1 MLGSDLPPRESLAAD
16 VGSSYATLSRR
27 IDRVEG
33 RFDTSDV
40 TPKFASV
47 GIGSARRAAPGLGT
61 GTPAFEWRARFVVG
75 PSHDEERSRVTDAA
89 PILTTGT
96 GRYLNFAL
104 LGRLPVGERDSIE
117 VAADRREHEVT
128 DFANLVFEQPPTLL
142 GQRRLEARRLD
153 LAAGWRHR
161 WQGLEAAVSVRS
173 VQPHGRSESDESLY
187 RSKGSLWGGAAEA
200 RWRVGHWTLSFV
212 AERVSGRLEVAER
225 SASAGVDRDRNWDAH
240 LQSFRPGLAFA
251 FGKNE
256 LFGSVAFEKQQLPF
270 VSFALTAAEASAMD
284 RGLHFDSD
292 VKQVFWDV
300 RLRRAF
306 APAFSALL
314 ALRLGYGLETV
325 MLSDSAGTIVER
337 LDLRRR
343 GIFGGGLSGQLGSP
357 ELTFYL
363 GVDFALPAAQR

>member
-1 MLGSDLPPRESLAAD
+1 L
-16 VGSSYATLSRR
+16 VG
-27 IDRVEG
+27 
-33 RFDTSDV
+33 
-40 TPKFASV
+40 V
-47 GIGSARRAAPGLGT
+47 GYARRAAPGLGT
-61 GTPAFEWRARFVVG
+61 GTPAFEWRARLAVG
-75 PSHDEERSRVTDAA
+75 PSHDEERRRVTDET

-96 GRYLNFAL
+96 GHYLNLAL

-128 DFANLVFEQPPTLL
+128 DFANLVFEQPPTFL
-142 GQRRLEARRLD
+142 GQRKLEARRLD

-161 WQGLEAAVSVRS
+161 WKGFEAAASVRS

-187 RSKGSLWGGAAEA
+187 RAKGSLWGGAAEG
-200 RWRVGHWTLSFV
+200 RWRLGHWTLSFV
-212 AERVSGRLEVAER
+212 AERVSGRLSVAEQ
-225 SASAGVDRDRNWDAH
+225 SASAGVDRERSWDAR
-240 LQSFRPGLAFA
+240 LQSFRPGLAFS
-251 FGKNE
+251 FGPNE
-256 LFGSVAFEKQQLPF
+256 LFGSVAFEKQRLPF
-270 VSFALTAAEASAMD
+270 VFFALTAAEASALD

-325 MLSDSAGTIVER
+325 TLSDSGGAIVER

-343 GIFGGGLSGQLGSP
+343 GIFGGGLSGQVGSP

-363 GVDFALPAAQR
+363 GVDFALTEAPR

>member
-1 MLGSDLPPRESLAAD
+1 LLGSDLPPRDSLAAD
-16 VGSSYATLSRR
+16 IGASYATLSRR
-27 IDRVEG
+27 IDLTEG

-40 TPKFASV
+40 TPKFALV
-47 GIGSARRAAPGLGT
+47 GVGYARRAAAGLGT
-61 GTPAFEWRARFVVG
+61 GTPAFEWRALLAVG
-75 PSHDEERSRVTDAA
+75 PSHDEERRRVTDET

-104 LGRLPVGERDSIE
+104 IGRLPVGERDSIE
-117 VAADRREHEVT
+117 VAVDRREHSVT
-128 DFANLVFEQPPTLL
+128 DFANLVFEQPPTFL
-142 GQRRLEARRLD
+142 GQRKLEAWRLD

-161 WQGLEAAVSVRS
+161 WKGLEASASVRS
-173 VQPHGRSESDESLY
+173 VHPHGRSESDESLY
-187 RSKGSLWGGAAEA
+187 RATGSLWGAAVEG

-212 AERVSGRLEVAER
+212 AERVSGSIEVAEKG
-225 SASAGVDRDRNWDAH
+225 ASAGIDRVLRSDAR

-251 FGKNE
+251 FGRNE
-256 LFGSVAFEKQQLPF
+256 LFGAVAFEKQRLPF
-270 VSFALTAAEASAMD
+270 VSFALTAAEASALD
-284 RGLHFDSD
+284 RGLHLDSD

-325 MLSDSAGTIVER
+325 TVSDSGGAIVER

-357 ELTFYL
+357 ELTFFL
-363 GVDFALPAAQR
+363 GANFALGATDR